1 MTERILKERRLT
13 IYHNIKDLYGI
24 KEQLNM
30 LMEECGELI
39 QAANKFR
46 RYQDRPDEEKLFG
59 VKEEN
64 DPQNPQ
70 THTKWKHNLAEEIGD
85 VEILLEQMR
94 YFYPELKDLIEES
107 KRLKLEK
114 IEGILNRK
122 IREQREQQAQTNSE
136 SEKTKIKETYIGLE

>member
-24 KEQLNM
+24 KHQLNM

-39 QAANKFR
+39 QAANKFL
-46 RYQDRPDEEKLFG
+46 RYQDRPNEEKLFSL
-59 VKEEN
+59 KEEN
-64 DPQNPQ
+64 NPQDPQ

-107 KRLKLEK
+107 KRQKLEK

-122 IREQREQQAQTNSE
+122 IREQQAQTNSE